1 MSQIDFRRIDVDQYD
16 PDSFIS
22 KEDLT
27 PPCKPVSA
35 AEQQQVASEIRGAIS
50 RGEATAALPIALDFA
65 PYGGDDQVKDAHLK
79 SVIEILSATKSA
91 EIPAV
96 VKGLNKEQQD
106 VLIKYLYKAMGSPQG
121 QSQGVGAILL
131 AWYEKTVDI
140 TGQGAVVRYMSD
152 RRTV

>member
-1 MSQIDFRRIDVDQYD
+1 MKPPSARDQPTSGD
-16 PDSFIS
+16 TIS
-22 KEDLT
+22 CLLNVTTARPHVLT
-27 PPCKPVSA
+27 
-35 AEQQQVASEIRGAIS
+35 Q
-50 RGEATAALPIALDFA
+50 
-65 PYGGDDQVKDAHLK
+65 DAHLK
-79 SVIEILSATKSA
+79 SVIEVLSATKSA
-91 EIPAV
+91 EIPSV
-96 VKGLNKEQQD
+96 VKALNKEQQD